1 VILLCYEENADSSHS
16 SKEKREK
23 LSKRTKNTQLEIF
36 SPRHFAKK
44 KWVCEILQSSV
55 LTTKSQKRGEKT
67 QKFSFLSS
75 LFIIHRFVFFLSFFL
90 CGHETRILSSFRAR
104 KNRKREIERGV

>member
-1 VILLCYEENADSSHS
+1 MKKMLTHHTPRKKNERNSQ
-16 SKEKREK
+16 R
-23 LSKRTKNTQLEIF
+23 RTKNTKLEIF

-75 LFIIHRFVFFLSFFL
+75 LFIIVALFSFFLSFSAATKPEFFL
-90 CGHETRILSSFRAR
+90 LFAR

>member
-1 VILLCYEENADSSHS
+1 MKKMLTHHTPRKKNERNSQRGQKTHNSKFSLLVIL
-16 SKEKREK
+16 R
-23 LSKRTKNTQLEIF
+23 RKNG
-36 SPRHFAKK
+36 SAKF
-44 KWVCEILQSSV
+44 CSQV

>member
-1 VILLCYEENADSSHS
+1 MKKMLTHHTPRKKNERNSQ
-16 SKEKREK
+16 
-23 LSKRTKNTQLEIF
+23 KRTKNTQLEIF
-36 SPRHFAKK
+36 SRRHFAKK
-44 KWVCEILQSSV
+44 KLVRNFAFTR
-55 LTTKSQKRGEKT
+55 LTTKSPKRGEKT
-67 QKFSFLSS
+67 QKFPFLSS